1 MDRNY
6 VLVVRTG
13 EAEIRALENLDSSV
27 FNNVLP
33 LIELTRGR
41 KKTVNDA
48 ISYPFQTRFS
58 KIKDKLNGCKVAMD
72 VTSDEKLSCSDTDVF
87 FNYENGYEEWVNF
100 LVRLKNE
107 KVFSQI
113 IPSLIMNFEDENYE
127 NNYKKEIE
135 SLCKEFGTF
144 LYRCSIEDDG
154 CYDDLSIIKKT
165 LNGNSF
171 YLMIDCGYV
180 AQAMHQN
187 IGEKC
192 VARIANIRK
201 MFSSKNCVI
210 IVCGTSFPNNITEL
224 GNESNDTFRNS
235 EVNVYEMSCEEDNSI
250 VYGDY
255 GSVNP
260 IRNDNVVMA
269 RGWIPRIDVPL
280 PLEVFY
286 YRQRRPSHISKYS
299 TTYVEI
305 AKKVIGDYRFPF
317 ALKTWGI
324 SMIRQCANGVPPSSS
339 PSFWISV
346 RMNIHV
352 MQQLKRLN
360 DK

>member
-1 MDRNY
+1 MDRHY

-13 EAEIRALENLDSSV
+13 EAEIRAVENLDSSV
-27 FNNVLP
+27 FDEVLP
-33 LIELTRGR
+33 IIELTRGR
-41 KKTVNDA
+41 KKTVNNSV
-48 ISYPFQTRFS
+48 SYPFQARFS
-58 KIKDKLNGCKVAMD
+58 KIKEKLVGCKVVMD
-72 VTSDEKLSCSDTDVF
+72 VTSDEKLSSSDTDVF
-87 FNYENGYEEWVNF
+87 YNYENGYEDWVNF
-100 LVRLKNE
+100 LVELKKE

-113 IPSLIMNFEDENYE
+113 IPSLMMNFEDENYE
-127 NNYKKEIE
+127 DNYKKEIE
-135 SLCKEFGTF
+135 SLCNEFGTF

-154 CYDDLSIIKKT
+154 CYDDLSIIKKIID
-165 LNGNSF
+165 GRFF

-192 VARIANIRK
+192 MARIVNIRK
-201 MFSSKNCVI
+201 MFSSESCCI

-235 EVNVYEMSCEEDNSI
+235 EVDVYKMAYEKDNSI

-286 YRQRRPSHISKYS
+286 YRQRRPSHVSKYS
-299 TTYVEI
+299 STYVEV
-305 AKKVIGDYRFPF
+305 AKNVMGDSRFPY
-317 ALKTWGI
+317 ALKAWGVT
-324 SMIRQCANGVPPSSS
+324 MIRQCAKGIPPSSS

-346 RMNIHV
+346 RMNMHV

-360 DK
+360 NE